1 MNSLLGGKTVLF
13 LYIDEQVTQDVRD
26 LYDKAIVAHENRLR
40 DGDRFRDSGFDL
52 CNPNTIHLDR
62 MDYDASHKKP
72 ITLNHLVKA
81 ACYFVPDGTME
92 GGVNHSTQDE
102 SWIPLPYYLYPR
114 SSISKTP
121 LRMAN
126 SVGIIDAGYRGF
138 IMGKADWMNDGKEV
152 YDVEKGIRLFQLC
165 AYNLLPFD
173 RIHIVETEEGL
184 GEKTIRGTG
193 GFGSTNEE

>member
-1 MNSLLGGKTVLF
+1 M
-13 LYIDEQVTQDVRD
+13 
-26 LYDKAIVAHENRLR
+26 
-40 DGDRFRDSGFDL
+40 
-52 CNPNTIHLDR
+52 
-62 MDYDASHKKP
+62 
-72 ITLNHLVKA
+72 
-81 ACYFVPDGTME
+81 
-92 GGVNHSTQDE
+92 NHSTRDE

-138 IMGKADWMNDGKEV
+138 IMGKTDWMNDGKEV

-173 RIHIVETEEGL
+173 CIHIVEMEEGL

-193 GFGSTNEE
+193 GFGSTNER

>member
-1 MNSLLGGKTVLF
+1 MNALLGGKTVLF

-26 LYDKAIVAHENRLR
+26 LYDKAIVAHEDRLR

-52 CNPNTIHLDR
+52 FNPNTIHLDR
-62 MDYDASHKKP
+62 MDYDASHKKS

-81 ACYFVPDGTME
+81 ACYFVPDGTMG
-92 GGVNHSTQDE
+92 GGVNHSTRDE

-138 IMGKADWMNDGKEV
+138 IMGKVDWMNDGKEV

-193 GFGSTNEE
+193 GFGSTNER